1 MVTIRPKRSGFV
13 SQICSCNGKRSD
25 FSSGKAVANNVP
37 RNESR
42 QYSEVGDLIYF
53 TLRTV
58 PDGIGFDSLASRE
71 NSAMDGGNGD
81 EVTPRSNMKRGGKRR
96 KLSTSREHLSRE
108 GIMSSDDLHS
118 SISSALAQLRPERQ
132 NQMSEKAER
141 SFKLFT
147 ALKAAR
153 EFRQTFEGSPE
164 AEEVADLEIKRLLKD
179 LSSIGDEE

>member
-1 MVTIRPKRSGFV
+1 MFHAMKVGT
-13 SQICSCNGKRSD
+13 D
-25 FSSGKAVANNVP
+25 
-37 RNESR
+37 
-42 QYSEVGDLIYF
+42 SEVGDLISF
-53 TLRTV
+53 RLRTV
-58 PDGIGFDSLASRE
+58 PDGIGFDSLDSRE

-96 KLSTSREHLSRE
+96 KLSTSGYHLPRE
-108 GIMSSDDLHS
+108 GIMSIDVLHS

-153 EFRQTFEGSPE
+153 EFRQTCEMSPE

-179 LSSIGDEE
+179 LSSIRDEEYSGYIEEAKSNGAQIFTKFLVSCRL